1 MDNYN
6 DLVCFLNSIDD
17 FFIEVEGKPNKL
29 KKFITKYNSQMNANI
44 TMHTDGICELGDVN
58 KWGLEFRV
66 YTNERPTPLLG
77 NEFHKNSGIHHPEY
91 KYRLSDNDLVKQLLF
106 DGFNLGQN

>member
-1 MDNYN
+1 MGFYK
-6 DLVCFLNSIDD
+6 DLVDFLNGLDD
-17 FFIEVEGKPNKL
+17 FFIEVEGKTNKL
-29 KKFITKYNSQMNANI
+29 KKFITKYNSQMNENI

-66 YTNERPTPLLG
+66 YTNERPKPFLG
-77 NEFHKNSGIHHPEY
+77 NEFHKNPRIRHPEY

-106 DGFNLGQN
+106 DGFNIGPN